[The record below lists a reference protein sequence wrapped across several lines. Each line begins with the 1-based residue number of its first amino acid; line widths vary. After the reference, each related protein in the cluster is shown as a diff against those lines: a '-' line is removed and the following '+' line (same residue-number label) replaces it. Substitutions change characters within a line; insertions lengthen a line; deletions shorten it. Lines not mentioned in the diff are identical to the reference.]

1 MDNTYFLSQSSSLT
15 LVIIIS
21 LIFAVLGIYHSK
33 KFHGISNY
41 LTANRN
47 IELFSLTTSL
57 VASALGAWILFGPVA
72 AATWGGIGAV
82 IGYALGT
89 AFPMIFLI
97 YFGKKIRL
105 EFPKG
110 SSLIEFMRKKF
121 GKSLFKLILLMTI
134 FYMFIFL
141 CAEVTAVAVL
151 INYLSGTDLWI
162 TALIVLL
169 ATLTYTLYGGLRASI
184 FTDNIQ
190 MIVIGF
196 LLLILILIIGSS
208 TGDNFS
214 FALIKEK
221 NPQLLSSSYIP
232 SYTAGLTFF
241 IAVAATNLFHQ
252 GNWQRVYAAKDYY
265 TLKSALIISFF
276 IIVPIVFLM
285 GFVGMVSFSIDPSA
299 RADLG
304 FFTLLLKEQT
314 EMLSLIIVI
323 LGLALTISTV
333 DTLVNAISS
342 LFVVDGKATFNLDK
356 KTDYLKISKYFII
369 FLSLIAFGVA
379 SKGFDILYLF
389 LLADLFCCA
398 FVFTGSFEDGTVF
411 DTNVGK
417 DKPLVFQIGMK
428 EVIPGFEQGI
438 VGANKGSKRKIKIP
452 SMLAYGEKGAGELIP
467 PNSNLIFE
475 FKILDVLSPNYEKI
489 DSEKLENL
497 INENAVAL
505 DIRLDN
511 QWKKT
516 GVIKGSFQETAF
528 DINGKFNVYLMDKVR
543 ALAGAES
550 QGIELIFI
558 SHDGKTAE
566 ILGNAFAEDLG
577 FTNVYVLDGGI
588 QSWIK
593 SNKPLVSYN

>member
-1 MDNTYFLSQSSSLT
+1 MDKTYLISQSTSLS
-15 LVIIIS
+15 LVIVIS
-21 LIFAVLGIYHSK
+21 LIFTVLGLYHSN
-33 KFHGISNY
+33 KFKGINNY

-47 IELFSLTTSL
+47 IGLFSLTTSL
-57 VASALGAWILFGPVA
+57 VASALGAWVLFGPAA

-97 YFGKKIRL
+97 YLGKKIRT

-121 GKSLFKLILLMTI
+121 GKSLFKLILFMTI

-151 INYLSGTDLWI
+151 INYISGTELWV

-190 MIVIGF
+190 MIVIGI
-196 LLLILILIIGSS
+196 LLLISISYILSY
-208 TGDNFS
+208 TGNAFS
-214 FALIKEK
+214 FEYIKQK

-252 GNWQRVYAAKDYY
+252 GNWQRVYAAKNYK
-265 TLKSALIISFF
+265 TLKQSLIISFF
-276 IIVPIVFLM
+276 IIIPIVFFM
-285 GFVGMVSFSIDPSA
+285 GFTGMVSFSIDPSQ

-314 EMLSLIIVI
+314 QTLSLLIIT

-342 LFVVDGKATFNLDK
+342 LFVVDGKATFNLSK
-356 KTDYLKISKYFII
+356 KTDYLKLSKYFII
-369 FLSLIAFGVA
+369 IISLVSFFIA

-398 FVFTGSFEDGTVF
+398 FVYTVF
-411 DTNVGK
+411 YSFYNKDVNERTAYVAIIIGLVGGFLLFPFPDFSK
-417 DKPLVFQIGMK
+417 SLLVGGLMSK
-428 EVIPGFEQGI
+428 EVFSPFITQSLLFLSFVVATFLPAI
-438 VGANKGSKRKIKIP
+438 
-452 SMLAYGEKGAGELIP
+452 
-467 PNSNLIFE
+467 
-475 FKILDVLSPNYEKI
+475 ILRLKKI
-489 DSEKLENL
+489 DLN
-497 INENAVAL
+497 
-505 DIRLDN
+505 
-511 QWKKT
+511 
-516 GVIKGSFQETAF
+516 
-528 DINGKFNVYLMDKVR
+528 
-543 ALAGAES
+543 
-550 QGIELIFI
+550 
-558 SHDGKTAE
+558 
-566 ILGNAFAEDLG
+566 
-577 FTNVYVLDGGI
+577 
-588 QSWIK
+588 
-593 SNKPLVSYN
+593 

>member
-1 MDNTYFLSQSSSLT
+1 MDKTYFIEQSTSLT
-15 LVIIIS
+15 LVIVIS

-33 KFHGISNY
+33 KFGGINNY

-47 IELFSLTTSL
+47 IGLFSLTTSL

-97 YFGKKIRL
+97 YFGKKIRN

-151 INYLSGTDLWI
+151 INYLSGTELWI
-162 TALIVLL
+162 TALIVLIS
-169 ATLTYTLYGGLRASI
+169 TLTYTLYGGLRASI

-190 MIVIGF
+190 MIVIGI
-196 LLLILILIIGSS
+196 LLLTLISIISS
-208 TGDNFS
+208 SSGNNFS
-214 FALIKEK
+214 FEFIENK

-252 GNWQRVYAAKDYY
+252 GNWQRVYAAKNYQ
-265 TLKSALIISFF
+265 TLKSSLIVSFF
-276 IIVPIVFLM
+276 VIIPIVFLM
-285 GFVGMVSFSIDPSA
+285 GFIGMVSFSLDSSTRP
-299 RADLG
+299 DLG
-304 FFTLLLKEQT
+304 FFTLLLKDQT
-314 EMLSLIIVI
+314 ELLSLLIIV
-323 LGLALTISTV
+323 LGLSLTISTV

-356 KTDYLKISKYFII
+356 KTDYLKISKYFIV

-398 FVFTGSFEDGTVF
+398 FVFTVFYSFY
-411 DTNVGK
+411 
-417 DKPLVFQIGMK
+417 
-428 EVIPGFEQGI
+428 
-438 VGANKGSKRKIKIP
+438 NK
-452 SMLAYGEKGAGELIP
+452 
-467 PNSNLIFE
+467 
-475 FKILDVLSPNYEKI
+475 V
-489 DSEKLENL
+489 
-497 INENAVAL
+497 NE
-505 DIRLDN
+505 
-511 QWKKT
+511 
-516 GVIKGSFQETAF
+516 
-528 DINGKFNVYLMDKVR
+528 
-543 ALAGAES
+543 
-550 QGIELIFI
+550 
-558 SHDGKTAE
+558 KTAYIAIIIGFVAGFLLFPFPDFSKSLLVGVLMSKDLFSPFVSQSLLFLSFIIATFLPAI
-566 ILGNAFAEDLG
+566 ILKL
-577 FTNVYVLDGGI
+577 
-588 QSWIK
+588 K
-593 SNKPLVSYN
+593 SN

>member
-1 MDNTYFLSQSSSLT
+1 MDKTYLISQSTSLA

-21 LIFAVLGIYHSK
+21 LIFTALGLYHSK
-33 KFHGISNY
+33 KFKGINNY
-41 LTANRN
+41 LTANRDVG
-47 IELFSLTTSL
+47 LFSLTTSL
-57 VASALGAWILFGPVA
+57 VASALGAWILFGPAA

-97 YFGKKIRL
+97 FLGKKIRT

-151 INYLSGTDLWI
+151 INYISGTELWI

-190 MIVIGF
+190 MIVISI
-196 LLLILILIIGSS
+196 LLLISISFILSNIGS
-208 TGDNFS
+208 TFS
-214 FALIKEK
+214 FEFIEQK
-221 NPQLLSSSYIP
+221 NPQLLSSSYVP

-252 GNWQRVYAAKDYY
+252 GNWQRVYAAKNYQ
-265 TLKSALIISFF
+265 TLKQSLLISFF
-276 IIVPIVFLM
+276 IIIPIVFFM
-285 GFVGMVSFSIDPSA
+285 GFTGMVSFSIDPSQ
-299 RADLG
+299 RPDLG

-314 EMLSLIIVI
+314 QTLSLLIIT

-342 LFVVDGKATFNLDK
+342 LFVVDGKATFDLNK
-356 KTDYLKISKYFII
+356 KTDYLKLSKYFII
-369 FLSLIAFGVA
+369 LLSLISFFIA

-398 FVFTGSFEDGTVF
+398 FVYTVF
-411 DTNVGK
+411 YSFYNKDVNERTAYIAIIIGLIGGFLLFPFPNFSKSLLVGV
-417 DKPLVFQIGMK
+417 LMSK
-428 EVIPGFEQGI
+428 ELFSPFILQSLLFLSFI
-438 VGANKGSKRKIKIP
+438 VATFLPAIILKIK
-452 SMLAYGEKGAGELIP
+452 K
-467 PNSNLIFE
+467 N
-475 FKILDVLSPNYEKI
+475 
-489 DSEKLENL
+489 
-497 INENAVAL
+497 
-505 DIRLDN
+505 
-511 QWKKT
+511 
-516 GVIKGSFQETAF
+516 
-528 DINGKFNVYLMDKVR
+528 
-543 ALAGAES
+543 
-550 QGIELIFI
+550 
-558 SHDGKTAE
+558 
-566 ILGNAFAEDLG
+566 
-577 FTNVYVLDGGI
+577 
-588 QSWIK
+588 
-593 SNKPLVSYN
+593 